1 MRLTVDRLTALRAL
15 RVFRAS
21 SGGLPVARCDLP
33 APDPSPQ
40 RRWSAR
46 LVPLERLALD
56 QGPTMERPVEAL
68 APSAKTRL
76 QASFARC
83 SVRSTSIPSGSFVN
97 LGGGLHIPAPEL
109 LFFELADVMTQ
120 PALALLGYELCGTYA
135 RDAADPRLGGATY
148 DVPPVTSVDKI
159 DGYLRLLGDRPA
171 ALLARHVL
179 SSVADNAWSPME
191 AIVALMARLPA
202 HELGYEL
209 GRVRLNVRRGATPE
223 LVALGARESRVPD
236 IEVCGTH
243 VGFNYDGGD
252 HLDLDSIARAAL
264 DGDPHRAI
272 RDVREKYLDD
282 LKRNRELAALG
293 CVVLPVTAR
302 DLFGPGG
309 LDAVMLEAA
318 MAIDELDGG
327 PTLQN
332 MRAVLDSPRE
342 RKRRQQLLW
351 SLLPWP
357 EGARHA
363 REARAWRP
371 WQTSA

>member
-1 MRLTVDRLTALRAL
+1 MRLTVDR
-15 RVFRAS
+15 
-21 SGGLPVARCDLP
+21 
-33 APDPSPQ
+33 
-40 RRWSAR
+40 
-46 LVPLERLALD
+46 
-56 QGPTMERPVEAL
+56 
-68 APSAKTRL
+68 
-76 QASFARC
+76 
-83 SVRSTSIPSGSFVN
+83 
-97 LGGGLHIPAPEL
+97 
-109 LFFELADVMTQ
+109 
-120 PALALLGYELCGTYA
+120 
-135 RDAADPRLGGATY
+135 
-148 DVPPVTSVDKI
+148 
-159 DGYLRLLGDRPA
+159 
-171 ALLARHVL
+171 
-179 SSVADNAWSPME
+179 
-191 AIVALMARLPA
+191 
-202 HELGYEL
+202 
-209 GRVRLNVRRGATPE
+209 
-223 LVALGARESRVPD
+223 
-236 IEVCGTH
+236 
-243 VGFNYDGGD
+243 
-252 HLDLDSIARAAL
+252 RAAL

>member
-1 MRLTVDRLTALRAL
+1 MRVIRE
-15 RVFRAS
+15 
-21 SGGLPVARCDLP
+21 ARDPEP
-33 APDPSPQ
+33 APARREGSPHAPH
-40 RRWSAR
+40 RR
-46 LVPLERLALD
+46 
-56 QGPTMERPVEAL
+56 
-68 APSAKTRL
+68 
-76 QASFARC
+76 QA
-83 SVRSTSIPSGSFVN
+83 
-97 LGGGLHIPAPEL
+97 H
-109 LFFELADVMTQ
+109 
-120 PALALLGYELCGTYA
+120 
-135 RDAADPRLGGATY
+135 GA
-148 DVPPVTSVDKI
+148 
-159 DGYLRLLGDRPA
+159 
-171 ALLARHVL
+171 
-179 SSVADNAWSPME
+179 
-191 AIVALMARLPA
+191 
-202 HELGYEL
+202 
-209 GRVRLNVRRGATPE
+209 GR
-223 LVALGARESRVPD
+223 
-236 IEVCGTH
+236 
-243 VGFNYDGGD
+243 
-252 HLDLDSIARAAL
+252 
-264 DGDPHRAI
+264 DPHRTI